1 MASGDQAPL
10 LADDSAAKNGGTD
23 IQDQLAQR
31 KADMEARRQAQAA
44 QNAPAA
50 AASVAASAV
59 AASSQ
64 PPAQQPPPPAA
75 QNTFQSGAVDPA
87 VDDNPES
94 RSVAGRR
101 VHMGGRDDERNE
113 EDGYGY
119 DWQIRML
126 DAPCS
131 NPFWFCTSCL
141 CGCCISYKQR
151 KDIMLIT
158 GEPYKCCGGRICG
171 VDTSPLPEIPCLCC
185 ETFCCTFTSIMV
197 NRYMIRD
204 MYQLK
209 LDPCD
214 EYLITMACIISWVIC
229 ILKIAGVLGED
240 STLEELA
247 DCFILSVMGCSLTQN
262 QTELAFHEGRKLF
275 DCDFENTRYNNT
287 QAK

>member
-10 LADDSAAKNGGTD
+10 LADDSAAKNGATD

-31 KADMEARRQAQAA
+31 KADMEARRQAEAVK
-44 QNAPAA
+44 NAPPAA
-50 AASVAASAV
+50 APVAASAV

-87 VDDNPES
+87 VDDNPDR

-101 VHMGGRDDERNE
+101 THIGSRDDERNV

-126 DAPCS
+126 DAPCKS
-131 NPFWFCTSCL
+131 PLWFCTSCL

-158 GEPYKCCGGRICG
+158 GEPYKCCGGSICG
-171 VDTSPLPEIPCLCC
+171 QSTAQLPEIPCLCL
-185 ETFCCTFTSIMV
+185 EVTCCTFTSIMV

-204 MYQLK
+204 MYQLQ

-214 EYLITMACIISWVIC
+214 EYLITLACIISWVIC
-229 ILKIAGVLGED
+229 LLKLFGVIEED
-240 STLEELA
+240 STLEQLA

-262 QTELAFHEGRKLF
+262 QTELAFHEGRQMF
-275 DCDFENTRYNNT
+275 DCDFENTPYNNT